1 MLLCLKEDR
10 EKTILYYI
18 IDKTEKIDSIFAPP
32 LQNYKNF
39 GGFSFSCQIVKNC
52 KIMLN

>member
-1 MLLCLKEDR
+1 MLLCLKEDK

-39 GGFSFSCQIVKNC
+39 GGFFFFLPNR
-52 KIMLN
+52 